1 MGLRETYTANRYS
14 VEYKGITLPGCTG
27 CWARPNEARL
37 QLARLPS
44 ITGVGSSHAFL
55 ADSASRNVTCGRRE
69 SKKTN
74 TSSQLIQRAH
84 THTRE
89 AKKKN
94 SEKEVKSRGTDES
107 VSLGAARVAVGDDD
121 GLEYV
126 PETLVEAPEPAAV
139 GLPGETAHENLGVGG
154 VPEGRGRGGKVQPRA
169 RARRRR
175 RPGRRPRVLLLRSH
189 RKRIGSFWRRGFGGN
204 LRSLRPRL
212 LAGRERI

>member
-1 MGLRETYTANRYS
+1 MLGSTQRSQVTIGPPAVDHWCGVLACLPRGLGFTE
-14 VEYKGITLPGCTG
+14 C
-27 CWARPNEARL
+27 
-37 QLARLPS
+37 
-44 ITGVGSSHAFL
+44 H
-55 ADSASRNVTCGRRE
+55 
-69 SKKTN
+69 
-74 TSSQLIQRAH
+74 
-84 THTRE
+84 
-89 AKKKN
+89 
-94 SEKEVKSRGTDES
+94 ES

>member
-1 MGLRETYTANRYS
+1 MLGSTQRSQVTIGPPAVDHWCGVLACLPRGLGFTECHLWKEGEQKNQHILTAHPARTHTYT
-14 VEYKGITLPGCTG
+14 
-27 CWARPNEARL
+27 
-37 QLARLPS
+37 
-44 ITGVGSSHAFL
+44 GS
-55 ADSASRNVTCGRRE
+55 
-69 SKKTN
+69 
-74 TSSQLIQRAH
+74 Q
-84 THTRE
+84 
-89 AKKKN
+89 KKN